1 MTTKA
6 VLCFIVQENRV
17 LLAKKKRGF
26 GVGWWN
32 GAGGKVKGEEGE
44 TLLEAVL
51 RETKEE
57 IDIVPHDPVQLGTL
71 YFFFED
77 GTSDWEVAV
86 FHAHSFDREPTESE
100 EMQPKWFLFEEIPYE
115 KMWADDPHWIPLL
128 LAGKKFEGKFTFKD
142 NDTLINHEVQEI
154 KD

>member
-86 FHAHSFDREPTESE
+86 FHAHSFDGEPTESE
-100 EMQPKWFLFEEIPYE
+100 EMQPKGSYLKRSPTRRCGRTIPIGFRFYWPARSL
-115 KMWADDPHWIPLL
+115 KGSLPLKTTIPS
-128 LAGKKFEGKFTFKD
+128 
-142 NDTLINHEVQEI
+142 
-154 KD
+154 